1 MTSLSRRKLTPSAP
15 TTSARSDEILTTAAR
30 LFQESGYATTTIHD
44 IADAVGVL
52 PGSLYHHFP
61 SKEEIAIGLLSR
73 FGRALNEVG
82 LVAARRV
89 RTHDGTPE
97 ELVEALT
104 ADVVALS
111 FRNAAAIRLRA
122 YEAPPSVASERL
134 TTAMQLRS
142 PALERA
148 WRDAVSALG
157 SEATDPTVDRGL
169 LRFTLGRLA
178 FYSSTYY
185 PLETDPRELA
195 AHLCDVVLHGVA
207 TSPPSDAELEAS
219 AAYRTA
225 MAVVADWKR
234 ENATDPA
241 GAREAVVA
249 AARAEFA
256 RRGYAATTIR
266 DVAHSAGVG
275 MATLYRRFDSKE
287 ALIREILDAYAD
299 RLDHAFAAVLESGSP
314 ESETLSAIARVF
326 VRASREYREES
337 AIVNLGWTGREAPSS
352 PFHDYFLATQNRL
365 KSLEGLTS
373 QGIASGAW
381 RPVAAP
387 HELGFHF
394 RSVMWTPF
402 HEHARSSETRAY
414 AFVRQSLIRGAVDTP
429 G

>member
-1 MTSLSRRKLTPSAP
+1 M
-15 TTSARSDEILTTAAR
+15 AAR

-52 PGSLYHHFP
+52 PGSLYHHFA
-61 SKEEIAIGLLSR
+61 SKEDIAIGLLSS
-73 FGRALNEVG
+73 FGRSLNEVG

-97 ELVEALT
+97 ELVEELA

-148 WRDAVSALG
+148 WRDAITALAPK
-157 SEATDPTVDRGL
+157 ATHPAVDRGL
-169 LRFTLGRLA
+169 LGFTLGRLA
-178 FYSSTYY
+178 FYASTYY
-185 PLETDPRELA
+185 PLETDPRDLA
-195 AHLCDVVLHGVA
+195 SHLCDVVLHGVA
-207 TSPPSDAELEAS
+207 VTAPTDEALEAS
-219 AAYRTA
+219 AAYVA
-225 MAVVADWKR
+225 AVEVVADWR
-234 ENATDPA
+234 RQDASDPS
-241 GAREAVVA
+241 GVKESVVA
-249 AARAEFA
+249 AARTEFA

-287 ALIREILDAYAD
+287 ALLREILDVYAG
-299 RLDHAFAAVLESGSP
+299 RLDHAFDTVVGAGSS
-314 ESETLSAIARVF
+314 ESETLSALGRVF
-326 VRASREYREES
+326 VHSSREYREES
-337 AIVNLGWTGREAPSS
+337 AIVNLGWTGREIPTS
-352 PFHDYFLATQNRL
+352 PFHDYYLATQKRL
-365 KSLEGLTS
+365 KSLEALTS
-373 QGIASGAW
+373 RGIETGAW
-381 RPVAAP
+381 RPIADP
-387 HELGFHF
+387 RELGFHF

-402 HEHARSSETRAY
+402 HEHARSSEARAY
-414 AFVRQSLIRGAVDTP
+414 AFVRQSLIRGAVDNT